1 MFEATQEQDQQSSKT
16 GVLIG
21 VLVALALVGFGIFAY
36 MDSRSGASGSQ
47 TVATA
52 AAIPSA
58 AIKGAN
64 PTKDLRVSS
73 PKMEKDYTG
82 TTANWSLDI
91 KNNSKTLTYSNIGYE
106 TTYIDAGGH
115 VLVVNKG
122 TIPSVS
128 VGPGE
133 EQTVQFRDTLYP
145 EGTAI
150 YQCKIT
156 DASAAVA
163 TE

>member
-1 MFEATQEQDQQSSKT
+1 
-16 GVLIG
+16 
-21 VLVALALVGFGIFAY
+21 
-36 MDSRSGASGSQ
+36 
-47 TVATA
+47 
-52 AAIPSA
+52 
-58 AIKGAN
+58 
-64 PTKDLRVSS
+64 
-73 PKMEKDYTG
+73 MEKDYTG

-91 KNNSKTLTYSNIGYE
+91 KNDSKTLSYSNIGYE

-163 TE
+163 TD